1 MYCSCTL
8 SWRID
13 KQEKQWGALENYILK
28 LRILYMFRV
37 LPQVPECEG
46 GARERYVSTAL
57 GCTRAP
63 ENAK

>member
-13 KQEKQWGALENYILK
+13 KQLGKAMENYILK